1 MLEGPA
7 VTGIKMPFNEDQ
19 RKQILVVEDEGLIA
33 ADIQRRLERLG
44 YPMPAIASSGAEAL
58 ECARSTPFDLVLMD
72 IRLKGDL
79 DGIATAHAL
88 KSELDMPVVYITAH
102 ADRETIE
109 RAKLTEPLGY
119 ILKPITDG
127 DLRSTVQIALYK
139 ADMERRLRTS
149 EAWLSTTL
157 RSVGEG
163 IIATDTSGEIVC
175 MNPVAEHLTGWAAA
189 DAFGSP
195 LMDVLGLLEESQ
207 FQPAKN
213 PIYDL
218 FAGECRSYTLVSKT
232 GVRKAVEVECSE
244 NCSEADLLGSIVV
257 VRDISHRKEM
267 EGRLIQSQR
276 MEAVANLAG
285 GLAHDFNN
293 QLTVI
298 LGYAEELCA
307 RLSGE
312 DEEQAR
318 EIQQAASIASSIT
331 AQLLTLSRRDLPR
344 LEVININEVI
354 CEVQPLISHS
364 LGKCRMLTT
373 ELGSPLGFVR
383 GDRNQIKQ
391 VLLNL
396 ALNARDA
403 MPSGGELR
411 VESSTLEVDAESPA
425 ARLHPPGPY
434 VRLLVADTGAG
445 MEKGTLSRIFEP
457 LFTTKAAG
465 FGTGL
470 GLSIVHSIIVKNGGS
485 ISARSEIGEGTS
497 FEILLPC
504 VGTFQ
509 GLGDISSSV
518 EAAGENS
525 GPTVLLVEDEDS
537 VRRMM
542 HKFLEREGYQLL
554 EARSGQEAKELAEV
568 YGEPIHLLVTDVV
581 MPGMT
586 GPELAARLAPL
597 RPDMKVLFVSG
608 YRHDTLEQQGLLKR
622 DLNLLPKPFPAN
634 ELVRRVQMLL
644 SSRPLV
650 TP

>member
-1 MLEGPA
+1 
-7 VTGIKMPFNEDQ
+7 MPITEDK

-33 ADIQRRLERLG
+33 TDIQRRLERLG
-44 YPMPAIASSGAEAL
+44 YPMAAVASSGAEAL
-58 ECARSTPFDLVLMD
+58 QCARSTRFDLALMD

-79 DGIATAHAL
+79 DGIATAHQL
-88 KSELDMPVVYITAH
+88 KSELDTPVVYITAH
-102 ADRETIE
+102 ADHETID

-127 DLRSTVQIALYK
+127 DLRSAVQIALYK

-163 IIATDTSGEIVC
+163 IIATDTAGEIVC
-175 MNPVAEHLTGWAAA
+175 MNPIAECLTGWSAA

-195 LMDVLGLLEESQ
+195 LMDVLGLLDDSQ
-207 FQPAKN
+207 SQPAKN
-213 PIYDL
+213 PIFDL
-218 FAGECRSYTLVSKT
+218 FAGECRSYSLVSRT

-257 VRDISHRKEM
+257 VRDISRRKEM

-298 LGYAEELCA
+298 LGYAEELCE

-312 DEEQAR
+312 EHEQAR
-318 EIQQAASIASSIT
+318 EILQAASTASSIT

-344 LEVININEVI
+344 LDVININEVI

-364 LGKCRMLTT
+364 LGKGRTLAT

-403 MPSGGELR
+403 MPSGGQLR
-411 VESSTLEVDAESPA
+411 VESSTLEVDADSPA
-425 ARLHPPGPY
+425 ARTHHPGPY
-434 VRLLVADTGAG
+434 VRLLVADNGDG
-445 MEKGTLSRIFEP
+445 MEEATLSRIFEP
-457 LFTTKAAG
+457 HFTTKAAG

-485 ISARSEIGEGTS
+485 ISARSEIGKGTT
-497 FEILLPC
+497 FEILLPS

-509 GLGDISSSV
+509 GLGDSASP
-518 EAAGENS
+518 EPPTGESS

-554 EARSGQEAKELAEV
+554 EARNGQEANDLAEV
-568 YGEPIHLLVTDVV
+568 YEHPIDLLVTDVV

-586 GPELAARLAPL
+586 GPDLAARLAPL

-608 YRHDTLEQQGLLKR
+608 YRHDTLEHQGLLQR
-622 DLNLLPKPFPAN
+622 DLNLLPKPFPAM
-634 ELVRRVQMLL
+634 ELLRRVQILL
-644 SSRPLV
+644 NTVALV
-650 TP
+650 KP